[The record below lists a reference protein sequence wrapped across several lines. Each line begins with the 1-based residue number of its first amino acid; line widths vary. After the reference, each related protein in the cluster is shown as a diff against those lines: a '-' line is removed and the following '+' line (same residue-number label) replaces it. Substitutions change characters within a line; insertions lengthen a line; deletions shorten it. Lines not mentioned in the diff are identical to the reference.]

1 MDSKQLAKEYLHK
14 INIMQLAT
22 SKNDQPWVCTV
33 HFYADD
39 NLNLWWSSRTDRRHS
54 EQIAGN
60 PQASATV
67 LVHENTPEEDY
78 VIAVTATGKAEL
90 VKDIPEKIK
99 QAYITKLDRPV
110 HLTPPANMQEFY
122 RLKPESIIVFDTKNF
137 PQSPRQEFNL

>member
-78 VIAVTATGKAEL
+78 VIAVTATGKAEQ